1 MNRFPNYFADAE
13 AGFKE
18 SDYVI
23 FGVPYDKTS
32 SFRYGAR
39 KAPFEIRQASWNF
52 ESFHIDTKT
61 DLTKI
66 KVHDYGDVDISD
78 MESAEMVKIVEDFTI
93 KIIKENK
100 IPIAIGG
107 EHSIT
112 SGIIS
117 ALSKNYSNL
126 NVVFLD
132 AHLDFRDS
140 YEGNK
145 FNHACS
151 LRRVADVVGI
161 ENVVNL
167 GIRSAEKEEYESA
180 LEKKLYF
187 VESQTIRSKGVSA
200 VINEIKKR
208 LSNNLYLS
216 LDFDV
221 IDPSFAPAVSTPEP
235 FGLTPY
241 EVLELIR
248 HLASRIVG
256 FDIVEVCPPYDN
268 GETSLLAAKMI
279 RLAVDEFW
287 RSKRLS

>member
-66 KVHDYGDVDISD
+66 KVHDYGDVDVSD
-78 MESAEMVKIVEDFTI
+78 MESSEMVRVVEDFTM

>member
-66 KVHDYGDVDISD
+66 KVHDYGDIDVSD
-78 MESAEMVKIVEDFTI
+78 MESSEMVRVVEDFTM
-93 KIIKENK
+93 KIVKENK

-161 ENVVNL
+161 ENVANL

-268 GETSLLAAKMI
+268 GETSLLAAKII

>member
-66 KVHDYGDVDISD
+66 KVHDYGDADVSD
-78 MESAEMVKIVEDFTI
+78 MESAEMVRVVEDFTI

-167 GIRSAEKEEYESA
+167 GIRSAEREEYESA

>member
-66 KVHDYGDVDISD
+66 KVHDYGDVDVSD
-78 MESAEMVKIVEDFTI
+78 MESAEMVRVVEDFTI

-167 GIRSAEKEEYESA
+167 GIRSAEREEYESA

>member
-66 KVHDYGDVDISD
+66 KVHDYGDVDVSD
-78 MESAEMVKIVEDFTI
+78 MESAEMVRLVEDFTI

-117 ALSKNYSNL
+117 ALSKNYCNL

-161 ENVVNL
+161 ENVANL
-167 GIRSAEKEEYESA
+167 GIRSAEREEYESA

>member
-66 KVHDYGDVDISD
+66 KVQDYGDIDVSD
-78 MESAEMVKIVEDFTI
+78 MESSEMVRVVEDFTM
-93 KIIKENK
+93 KIVKENK

-161 ENVVNL
+161 ENVANL

-268 GETSLLAAKMI
+268 GETSLLAAKII